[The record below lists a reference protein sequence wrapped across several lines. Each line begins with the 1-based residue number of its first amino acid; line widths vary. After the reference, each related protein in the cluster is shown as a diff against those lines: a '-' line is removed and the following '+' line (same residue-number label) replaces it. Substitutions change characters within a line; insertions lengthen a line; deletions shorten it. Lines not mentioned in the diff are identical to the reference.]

1 MIVAPS
7 ILSADF
13 NNLESEVKKVLDA
26 GADWIHVDV
35 MDGHFVPNITMG
47 PVIIKNLRKK
57 FPDIFLDVHLMIE
70 NPERYIED
78 FVKAGASH
86 IGVHKETCVHIDRV
100 LSYIRSFGIMAGI
113 TYNPGTPLC
122 GLEYIREK
130 VDVVLIMSVNPGF
143 SGQSFIPE
151 MTEKIKLAR
160 NIMGNDKIIQVD
172 GGVCNTNIEL
182 LRKSGANS
190 VVSGSYI
197 FDAPD
202 FSERI
207 RVLKGE

>member
-13 NNLESEVKKVLDA
+13 NNLESEVRKVLDA

-86 IGVHKETCVHIDRV
+86 IGVHKETCVHIERV
-100 LSYIRSFGIMAGI
+100 LSYIRSFGIMSGI
-113 TYNPGTPLC
+113 TYNPGTSLC
-122 GLEYIREK
+122 GLEYIKDK

-143 SGQSFIPE
+143 SGQSFIPG

-160 NIMGNDKIIQVD
+160 SIMGNEKIIQVD

-182 LRKSGANS
+182 LRQSGANS

-207 RVLKGE
+207 RILKGE

>member
-13 NNLESEVKKVLDA
+13 NNLEQEVKKVLDA
-26 GADWIHVDV
+26 GADWIHIDV

-47 PVIIKNLRKK
+47 PVVIKNLRKK
-57 FPDIFLDVHLMIE
+57 FPNIFLDVHLMIE
-70 NPERYIED
+70 NPERYIEE
-78 FVKAGASH
+78 FVHAGANH

-113 TYNPGTPLC
+113 TYNPATSLC
-122 GLEYIREK
+122 GLEYIKDK
-130 VDVVLIMSVNPGF
+130 VDLALIMSVNPGF
-143 SGQSFIPE
+143 SGQSFIPA
-151 MTEKIKLAR
+151 MCDKIKQAR
-160 NIMGNDKIIQVD
+160 RILGNDKIIQVD
-172 GGVCNTNIEL
+172 GGVSNENIDL
-182 LRKSGANS
+182 LRESGANS

-207 RVLKGE
+207 RILKGE